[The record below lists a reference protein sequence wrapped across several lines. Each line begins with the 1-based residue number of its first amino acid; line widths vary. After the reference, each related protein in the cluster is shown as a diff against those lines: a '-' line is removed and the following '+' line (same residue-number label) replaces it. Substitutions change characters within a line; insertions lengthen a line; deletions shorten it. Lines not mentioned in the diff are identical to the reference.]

1 MELPL
6 PTKSDAPANSGASG
20 AREVDVRLA
29 TALRLARPIAR
40 RAVLVIAVSTVVAL
54 FITGIF
60 GDSFGDHWVYS
71 ICIGLSCWF
80 FIEVARRTIMRWA
93 KQRATRRGA
102 ARSMFVPLR
111 WLVPCVVIAA
121 VLGYEVGTVFANAL
135 MGKEAPGLGMF
146 ADNPRALAVI
156 LLITIFTT
164 LAVTLW
170 WVAGAR
176 LADSERRAEV
186 AQRVASETQLKLL
199 EAQLE
204 PHMLFNTLA
213 NLRVLI
219 AVDPERAQAMLDRLI
234 GFMRTTLSAS
244 RSEMQ
249 PLADE
254 FSRASDYLALMA
266 IRMGPRLAVK
276 LDLPQELRDLPVP
289 PLLLQ
294 PLIENAIKHGL
305 EPKVEGGRIE
315 VAARRDADSLV
326 LTVRDTGVGLSHEAA
341 TAGTGFGLRQVR
353 QRLATLF
360 ADRAQAALEPAGDAD
375 GGTVARIALPLVMP
389 VSA

>member
-6 PTKSDAPANSGASG
+6 PTKSDAPAESGASG

-156 LLITIFTT
+156 LLITIFST

-170 WVAGAR
+170 WVASAR

-234 GFMRTTLSAS
+234 GFMRTTLNAT
-244 RSEMQ
+244 RTGMQ
-249 PLADE
+249 PLSEE
-254 FSRASDYLALMA
+254 FARASDYLALMA
-266 IRMGPRLAVK
+266 IRMGPRLEVK
-276 LDLPQELRDLPVP
+276 LHLPQELRNLQVP

-294 PLIENAIKHGL
+294 PLIENAIQHGL
-305 EPKVEGGRIE
+305 EPK
-315 VAARRDADSLV
+315 
-326 LTVRDTGVGLSHEAA
+326 
-341 TAGTGFGLRQVR
+341 
-353 QRLATLF
+353 
-360 ADRAQAALEPAGDAD
+360 
-375 GGTVARIALPLVMP
+375 
-389 VSA
+389 